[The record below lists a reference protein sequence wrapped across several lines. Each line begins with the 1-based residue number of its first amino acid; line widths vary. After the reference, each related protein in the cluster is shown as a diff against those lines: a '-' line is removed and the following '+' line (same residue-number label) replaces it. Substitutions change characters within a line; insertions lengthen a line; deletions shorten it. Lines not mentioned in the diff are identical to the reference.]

1 MPCSTECVQYI
12 VPSIIIII
20 YMKSSIII
28 NRDKCS
34 ITIMYNIKIQINH
47 FFALAGDGHA

>member
-1 MPCSTECVQYI
+1 MPCSAACMQYI

-20 YMKSSIII
+20 YMKSNIII

-47 FFALAGDGHA
+47 FFALAGDSHA